1 MMRYIFTVAVLGCLC
16 AVGCEKTAS
25 DYKADA
31 VRNAT
36 EAQGDSVRAGTKQAA
51 DNLRESSGKD
61 AFGSAKSPVVE
72 DKADDIEAR
81 GANVAKE
88 IEKSGERKADAIE
101 ANQPK

>member
-1 MMRYIFTVAVLGCLC
+1 MRFIFTIAVLGCLC
-16 AVGCEKTAS
+16 AVGCDKSAS
-25 DYKADA
+25 DYNADA

-36 EAQGDSVRAGTKQAA
+36 EAQGDAVKAGTKQAA

-72 DKADDIEAR
+72 EKADDIEAR
-81 GANVAKE
+81 GAKVANE
-88 IEKSGERKADAIE
+88 IGKAGERKADAIE

>member
-1 MMRYIFTVAVLGCLC
+1 MRFIFTIAVLGCLC
-16 AVGCEKTAS
+16 AVGCDQSAS

-36 EAQGDSVRAGTKQAA
+36 EAQGDAVKAGTKQAA

-72 DKADDIEAR
+72 EKADDIEAR
-81 GANVAKE
+81 GAKVANE
-88 IEKSGERKADAIE
+88 IGKAGERKADAIE